1 MLQVDFSNKFLPSK
15 MSFFSYHNFMNDC
28 QDDKIAGNST
38 FAISNPVNIYL
49 RWFFLKSIN
58 IKISLTLNFLFQ
70 IHKQK
75 LGTHNPESC
84 YFKKPIPD
92 NNFLKE
98 KLIYLL
104 PKLSLEVLT
113 IACVPTCINVEKP
126 IDTAPAYLLS
136 YKAFEILG
144 PSIRVRKLRLRV
156 SVKSKDIAEWRKTKA
171 WKHIKHQEMRK
182 VREM

>member
-58 IKISLTLNFLFQ
+58 IKISLTLNFLLQ

-113 IACVPTCINVEKP
+113 IACIPTCINVENLL
-126 IDTAPAYLLS
+126 IQLLHTYL
-136 YKAFEILG
+136 AI
-144 PSIRVRKLRLRV
+144 
-156 SVKSKDIAEWRKTKA
+156 KSLKSSDHRSGFANWG
-171 WKHIKHQEMRK
+171 WGFL
-182 VREM
+182 